1 MLAIILFEITTT
13 NKQNIKLL
21 VSFVD
26 LWLDL
31 LEFVYIIMLFNSSFV
46 HVVNFMLLIIYYIL
60 WYCIGS
66 KVFVGGSILRSDT
79 TEPVIQSVLYDW
91 TSEPADR

>member
-1 MLAIILFEITTT
+1 MLAIILFELTTT

-46 HVVNFMLLIIYYIL
+46 YVVNSMLLIIYYIL
-60 WYCIGS
+60 
-66 KVFVGGSILRSDT
+66 
-79 TEPVIQSVLYDW
+79 
-91 TSEPADR
+91 

>member
-1 MLAIILFEITTT
+1 MLSIILFELTTT

-46 HVVNFMLLIIYYIL
+46 HVVNSMLLIIYYIL
-60 WYCIGS
+60 
-66 KVFVGGSILRSDT
+66 
-79 TEPVIQSVLYDW
+79 
-91 TSEPADR
+91 